1 MADSSRPQ
9 RTAPSAAGFTIVE
22 LLVASVVLITVLG
35 IVAVFFAQQNRVS
48 RAAQERSDAQ
58 DRARLVV
65 QLVTQDLSLAGS
77 KRFILDSGSI
87 DKAASLAACPD
98 DANGVTTCL
107 ELTSNNAQD
116 SLSTLYVNSL
126 RSVADACRRVAYR
139 FDGDTLQRFDEKY
152 TCGGSVSL
160 VDTTSSAS
168 FVDMAEHIL
177 ALDVSIMCSNGE
189 SVTGYPEQTH
199 CPYGSSYPRSAV
211 VNVIAES
218 QHTIPG
224 TAATSLKTVTDE
236 TVTCPADRY
245 CYALSQEVLMP
256 NLKDD

>member
-1 MADSSRPQ
+1 MVDSQRLMRAPRP
-9 RTAPSAAGFTIVE
+9 TAGFTVVE

-48 RAAQERSDAQ
+48 RATQERSDAQ

-87 DKAASLAACPD
+87 DDAASLAACPV
-98 DANGVTTCL
+98 GSSSVPTCL
-107 ELTSNNAQD
+107 EVTSSNAQD

-139 FDGDTLQRFDEKY
+139 FDGDTLQRYDQKF
-152 TCGGSVSL
+152 TCGGSVTL
-160 VDTTSSAS
+160 VDTTSTTD
-168 FVDMAEHIL
+168 FVDIAEHIL
-177 ALDVSIMCSNGE
+177 ALDVSVTCSNGE
-189 SVTGYPEQTH
+189 AITGYPEETH
-199 CPYGSSYPRSAV
+199 CPYGSTYPRSAV

-224 TAATSLKTVTDE
+224 TAATSLTTTTGQ

-245 CYALSQEVLMP
+245 CYAMSQEVLMP